1 MKTSQKEI
9 KKLIKSKVIED
20 ITTATNEIL
29 TDLELE
35 KVVLSFG
42 IYGMNG
48 GIFKS
53 RKNGKLYG
61 ITARNCNLFRLA

>member
-1 MKTSQKEI
+1 MKTTQKKI
-9 KKLIKSKVIED
+9 KNMIKSKTIED
-20 ITTATNEIL
+20 ITTATTKIL
-29 TDLELE
+29 NDLELE

-61 ITARNCNLFRLA
+61 IKARNCNLFRLA